1 MSWTCRYC
9 GKDTSNIDY
18 DYLDGYDH
26 LSCALENFNKKK
38 VMKIK
43 GWEKISGFTYKGF
56 TIVNPIHNAE
66 ETSYEATILN
76 LNLPQ
81 KPKWEL
87 TVLTPKHKFKIL
99 QDNDFSIIL
108 RDDENR
114 STINSIDKVCMASIS
129 IFRQTFEEMIDKML
143 GMRLT
148 SSGVTASSHSF
159 NINVNG
165 NQRMR
170 INSNGHATIGNYS
183 KSINPNLYGKVVVTG
198 TGGGIINH
206 TQSSGA
212 IVVYDSVTGIKTDVI
227 DTLKELQ
234 KQIDELKLNT
244 PSTPF

>member
-1 MSWTCRYC
+1 
-9 GKDTSNIDY
+9 
-18 DYLDGYDH
+18 
-26 LSCALENFNKKK
+26 
-38 VMKIK
+38 MKIK
-43 GWEKISGFTYKGF
+43 GWEKISGYTYKGY
-56 TIVNPIHNAE
+56 TIVNPIHNAD
-66 ETSYEATILN
+66 ETMYEATILN

-87 TVLTPKHKFKIL
+87 NVLTPKHKWKY
-99 QDNDFSIIL
+99 DGDFSIIL

-114 STINSIDKVCMASIS
+114 STINTIDKVCMASIS

-148 SSGVTASSHSF
+148 SAGVTASSHSL

-165 NQRMR
+165 TQRMY
-170 INSNGHATIGNYS
+170 INSNGHATIGSNIS
-183 KSINPNLYGKVVVTG
+183 S
-198 TGGGIINH
+198 GGIINH

>member
-1 MSWTCRYC
+1 MSWICRYC
-9 GKDTSNIDY
+9 GKDTSNVDY
-18 DYLDGYDH
+18 DYMDGYDH

-43 GWEKISGFTYKGF
+43 GWEKISGFTYKGY
-56 TIVNPIHNAE
+56 TIVNPIHNAD

-87 TVLTPKHKFKIL
+87 SVLTPKHKFK

-114 STINSIDKVCMASIS
+114 STIHTIDKVCMASIS
-129 IFRQTFEEMIDKML
+129 IFRQTFEEMVDKIL

-148 SSGVTASSHSF
+148 SAGVTASSHSL

-170 INSNGHATIGNYS
+170 INSNGHATIGSNVS
-183 KSINPNLYGKVVVTG
+183 SGTINTNNYGKVKVTG
-198 TGGGIINH
+198 TGGGIIN
-206 TQSSGA
+206 TNTLSWSDTNIQGSMLIA
-212 IVVYDSVTGIKTDVI
+212 IKD
-227 DTLKELQ
+227 LQ
-234 KQIDELKLNT
+234 EQIDNLKNNNVNNK
-244 PSTPF
+244 